1 MSCCSISSR
10 LSLWISKGAT
20 CSRKKWQDQITFKI
34 LRFLFYFFWGGGRG
48 GGGGGV
54 ATRLSKRHSRIRE
67 KDDENDEQENISQC
81 HYVCLFHKR
90 FTLNI
95 SG

>member
-34 LRFLFYFFWGGGRG
+34 LRFLFYFIFYFLG
-48 GGGGGV
+48 GGGQGYQ
-54 ATRLSKRHSRIRE
+54 
-67 KDDENDEQENISQC
+67 KDIQELERKMMRMMN
-81 HYVCLFHKR
+81 R
-90 FTLNI
+90 
-95 SG
+95 

>member
-34 LRFLFYFFWGGGRG
+34 LRFLFYFFIFLGV
-48 GGGGGV
+48 GGGGV
-54 ATRLSKRHSRIRE
+54 QQGYQ
-67 KDDENDEQENISQC
+67 KDIQELERKMMRMMN
-81 HYVCLFHKR
+81 R
-90 FTLNI
+90 
-95 SG
+95 

>member
-34 LRFLFYFFWGGGRG
+34 LRFFSFFFFG
-48 GGGGGV
+48 GGGERG

-67 KDDENDEQENISQC
+67 KDDENDEQVNISQC

>member
-34 LRFLFYFFWGGGRG
+34 LRFLFFIFYFFGG

-54 ATRLSKRHSRIRE
+54 QQGYQ
-67 KDDENDEQENISQC
+67 KDIQELERKMMRMMN
-81 HYVCLFHKR
+81 R
-90 FTLNI
+90 
-95 SG
+95 